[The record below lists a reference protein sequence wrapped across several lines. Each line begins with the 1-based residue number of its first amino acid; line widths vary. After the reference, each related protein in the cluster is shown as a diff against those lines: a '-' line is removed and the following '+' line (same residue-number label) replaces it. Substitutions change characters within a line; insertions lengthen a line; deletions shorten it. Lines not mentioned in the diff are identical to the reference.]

1 MTRSI
6 LIVAFLLSIMGSWAQ
21 SRTSSPYSF
30 FGLGQQTFRGTIEN
44 RSMAGIRSY
53 ADSIHLNL
61 QNPASYSKLRL
72 TTYGIGLQH
81 TETFATS
88 DQGDDEF
95 DATSVEYVSIGIPLG
110 SLASSKTAIGFGL
123 LPFQSVGY
131 RIGSI
136 DENRFSNFTGEG
148 SLNRAY
154 FSIGHEIVKGLSIG
168 GEFRYNFGEEVNS
181 SSIAFSNVE
190 FGTNEENE
198 TDLSGVSFNLGL
210 NYDTILSNGHS
221 FNASVIF
228 QPEAEITARNTRRL
242 STFILSAD
250 LTENL
255 ISTFQDNEVREDLT
269 LPQELTIGL
278 GYGLPRKWNIVAEY
292 SLRGSSSASS
302 RSFAPDNS
310 SFTDAASYRVGGFY
324 IPNYN
329 SISSYWDR
337 VVYRG
342 GARFEENGLLINGE
356 EINEFGI
363 SFGLGL
369 PIGNISAFSS
379 ANIGF
384 EFGQRGTENAGLI
397 KETFGTISIGLSL
410 SDRWFEKRRFN

>member
-1 MTRSI
+1 MIRSI
-6 LIVAFLLSIMGSWAQ
+6 FTVIFLLALTGSWAQ

-72 TTYGIGLQH
+72 TTYAIGLEH
-81 TETFATS
+81 TETFANSDEGS
-88 DQGDDEF
+88 DQY
-95 DATSVEYVSIGIPLG
+95 DATSIEYLSIGIPV
-110 SLASSKTAIGFGL
+110 SPKTAFGFGL
-123 LPFQSVGY
+123 IPIQSVGY
-131 RIGSI
+131 RIGNF
-136 DENRFSNFTGEG
+136 ELPQYSNFTGEG

-154 FSIGHEIVKGLSIG
+154 FSIGHELFNGLSIG
-168 GEFRYNFGEEVNS
+168 GEFRYNFGEELNS
-181 SSIAFSNVE
+181 SSVFIQGIE
-190 FGTNEENE
+190 QGTNETNE
-198 TDLSGVSFNLGL
+198 TDLSGVSYNLAL

-221 FNASVIF
+221 FNASVVY
-228 QPEAEITARNTRRL
+228 QPESDISARNVRSL
-242 STFILSAD
+242 STFFLSGLIETNVNTVIGDETKQD
-250 LTENL
+250 LK
-255 ISTFQDNEVREDLT
+255 
-269 LPQELTIGL
+269 LPQELTVGF
-278 GYGLPRKWNIVAEY
+278 GYGMPRKWNVAAEY
-292 SLRGSSSASS
+292 SLRGSSSSAS

-310 SFTDAASYRVGGFY
+310 SFTDASSYRVGGYY

-337 VVYRG
+337 IVYRAG
-342 GARFEENGLLINGE
+342 IRYEENGLIINDE

-369 PIGNISAFSS
+369 PVGRTGAFSN

-384 EFGQRGTENAGLI
+384 ELGQRGTENAGLI
-397 KETFGTISIGLSL
+397 KENFASISIGLSL
-410 SDRWFEKRRFN
+410 NDRWFVKRRYN

>member
-6 LIVAFLLSIMGSWAQ
+6 LTVVFLFTIMGSWAQ

-53 ADSIHLNL
+53 SDSIHLNL

-72 TTYGIGLQH
+72 TTYAIGVEH
-81 TETFATS
+81 TETFASS
-88 DQGDDEF
+88 DQGDDEY
-95 DATSVEYVSIGIPLG
+95 DATSVEYISIGIPV
-110 SLASSKTAIGFGL
+110 SPKTAFGFGL
-123 LPFQSVGY
+123 VPFQSVGY
-131 RIGSI
+131 TIGNLSN
-136 DENRFSNFTGEG
+136 DQFSRFTGEG

-154 FSIGHEIVKGLSIG
+154 FSLGHELFDGFSIG

-181 SSIAFSNVE
+181 SSIAMNGVE

-198 TDLSGVSFNLGL
+198 TDLSGLSFNFAL
-210 NYDTILSNGHS
+210 NYETLLKNNHNFS
-221 FNASVIF
+221 ASLIY
-228 QPEAEITARNTRRL
+228 QPESDITARNTRRL
-242 STFILSAD
+242 STFVLTSD
-250 LTENL
+250 LNVGIVNTVE
-255 ISTFQDNEVREDLT
+255 SPETKQDLK
-269 LPQELTIGL
+269 LPQELTVGF
-278 GYGLPRKWNIVAEY
+278 GYGLPRKWNLAAEY
-292 SLRGSSSASS
+292 SLRGSSSSAA
-302 RSFAPDNS
+302 RSFAPNNS
-310 SFTDAASYRVGGFY
+310 SFADASSYRVGGYY

-342 GARFEENGLLINGE
+342 GLRYEENGLIINGE

-363 SFGLGL
+363 SFGMGL
-369 PIGNISAFSS
+369 PIGRAGSFSN

-384 EFGQRGTENAGLI
+384 EYGQRGTQNAGLI
-397 KETFGTISIGLSL
+397 KEDFVSISIGLSFN
-410 SDRWFEKRRFN
+410 DRWFQKRRYN